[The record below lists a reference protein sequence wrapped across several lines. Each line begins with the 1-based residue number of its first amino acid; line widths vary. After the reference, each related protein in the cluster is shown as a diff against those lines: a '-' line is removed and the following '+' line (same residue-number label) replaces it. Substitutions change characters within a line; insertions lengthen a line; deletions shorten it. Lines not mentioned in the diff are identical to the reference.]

1 MRESY
6 EDYVKRAVPFI
17 IAKSDDL
24 RRSDLNDT
32 QKKLYSLILEVFSFS
47 ANAVNKLDK
56 QTKANMM
63 PLLEEIE
70 DHLKQLGK
78 IDPNP

>member
-1 MRESY
+1 MDESY

-17 IAKSDDL
+17 LAKSDDL

-32 QKKLYSLILEVFSFS
+32 QKKLYGLILQVFSFS
-47 ANAVNKLDK
+47 ANAINKLDK
-56 QTKANMM
+56 ETKEEIM

-70 DHLKQLGK
+70 VNLRQLGK